1 MKKTILRNYA
11 RLIVRTGANVQKGQS
26 VMVYAGLDQ
35 PEFVETVVDEC
46 YRAGASE
53 VEVEWRHQPLTRLS
67 VRHKSLKKLGEVKA
81 WEEEKQR
88 WQAEALPARIHII
101 SDDPDGLDGINQA
114 KYAKAMQSRYAKL
127 KPYIDARENREQW
140 CIAAVPGVKWA
151 KKVFPK
157 DGPSAGITILFVCEL
172 ALYSR
177 LDSAFHIEAQ
187 FRALEGD
194 PIANWVEHDEYLA
207 SRCEHLN
214 SLGLVALEYS
224 SANGT
229 DLRVGLIPQA
239 QFIGGGER
247 IKING
252 VLTNPNIPSEE
263 VFITPR
269 AGEAEGIVYATRP
282 LSFQGVL
289 IEDFSVRFEN
299 GRAVEVH
306 AAKNES
312 ALRQLIEMD
321 EGSAMLGECALVP
334 YDSPIRNSGLMFYNT
349 LFDENAAC
357 HLALGRGYSSNI
369 RDFDKYTLGELR
381 AMGVNDSMVHEDFMI
396 GSADLSVVGVTASG
410 ERVQLFRDGGWA
422 F

>member
-46 YRAGASE
+46 YRAGAAE

-151 KKVFPK
+151 KKVFPQLSR
-157 DGPSAGITILFVCEL
+157 GRAVEALWEAILSC
-172 ALYSR
+172 S
-177 LDSAFHIEAQ
+177 
-187 FRALEGD
+187 RALEGD

-396 GSADLSVVGVTASG
+396 GSADLSVVGVTAYG

>member
-46 YRAGASE
+46 YRAGAAE

-151 KKVFPK
+151 KKVFPDLPK
-157 DGPSAGITILFVCEL
+157 GRAVEKLWEAILSC
-172 ALYSR
+172 S
-177 LDSAFHIEAQ
+177 
-187 FRALEGD
+187 RALEGD

>member
-46 YRAGASE
+46 YRAGAAE

-151 KKVFPK
+151 KKVFPHLSR
-157 DGPSAGITILFVCEL
+157 GRAVEALWEAILSC
-172 ALYSR
+172 S
-177 LDSAFHIEAQ
+177 
-187 FRALEGD
+187 RALEGD

>member
-35 PEFVETVVDEC
+35 PEFVEMVADEA
-46 YRAGASE
+46 YKAGAAE
-53 VEVEWRHQPLTRLS
+53 VEVVWQHQPLTKLN
-67 VRHKSLKKLGEVKA
+67 VRHKSVKRLGEVKD
-81 WEEEKQR
+81 WEIAKQR
-88 WQAEALPARIHII
+88 WQADTLPARIHII
-101 SDDPDGLDGINQA
+101 SDDPDGLAGMNQA
-114 KYAKAMQSRYAKL
+114 KYAKGMQARYAVL
-127 KPYIDARENREQW
+127 KPFIDARENREQW
-140 CIAAVPGVKWA
+140 CIAAVPGAKWA
-151 KKVFPK
+151 KKVFPSLPK
-157 DGPSAGITILFVCEL
+157 GRAVEALWEAILSC
-172 ALYSR
+172 S
-177 LDSAFHIEAQ
+177 
-187 FRALEGD
+187 RALEGD
-194 PIANWVEHDEYLA
+194 PIQNWVEHDAYLA

-214 SLGLVALEYS
+214 SLGLVALEYK

-229 DLRVGLIPQA
+229 DFRVGLIPEA

-247 IKING
+247 IRING

-263 VFITPR
+263 VFITPK

-306 AAKNES
+306 AGKNED
-312 ALRQLIEMD
+312 ALRQLISMD
-321 EGSAMLGECALVP
+321 DGSCMLGECALVP
-334 YDSPIRNSGLMFYNT
+334 YDSPIRNSGIMFYNT

-369 RDFDKYTLGELR
+369 RDYDKYSLEELR
-381 AMGVNDSMVHEDFMI
+381 ALGVNDSMVHEDFMI
-396 GSADLSVVGVTASG
+396 GSEDLSVTGVTASG
-410 ERVQLFRDGGWA
+410 ERVEIFRNGGWA

>member
-46 YRAGASE
+46 YRAGAAE

-151 KKVFPK
+151 KKVFPDLPK
-157 DGPSAGITILFVCEL
+157 GRAVEKLWEAILSC
-172 ALYSR
+172 S
-177 LDSAFHIEAQ
+177 
-187 FRALEGD
+187 RALEGD

-214 SLGLVALEYS
+214 SLGLVGLEYS

>member
-26 VMVYAGLDQ
+26 VLVYAGLDQ
-35 PEFVETVVDEC
+35 PEFVEMVADEA
-46 YRAGASE
+46 YKAGAAE
-53 VEVEWRHQPLTRLS
+53 VEVVWQHQPLTKLN
-67 VRHKSLKKLGEVKA
+67 VRHKSVKRLGEVKD
-81 WEEEKQR
+81 WEIAKQR
-88 WQAEALPARIHII
+88 WQADTLPARIHII
-101 SDDPDGLDGINQA
+101 SDDPDGLAGMNQA
-114 KYAKAMQSRYAKL
+114 KYAKGMQARYAVL
-127 KPYIDARENREQW
+127 KPFIDARENREQW
-140 CIAAVPGVKWA
+140 CIAAVPGAKWA
-151 KKVFPK
+151 KKVFPSLPK
-157 DGPSAGITILFVCEL
+157 GRAVEALWEAILSC
-172 ALYSR
+172 S
-177 LDSAFHIEAQ
+177 
-187 FRALEGD
+187 RALEGD
-194 PIANWVEHDEYLA
+194 PIQNWVEHDAYLA

-214 SLGLVALEYS
+214 SLGLVALEYK

-229 DLRVGLIPQA
+229 DFRVGLIPEA

-247 IKING
+247 IRING

-263 VFITPR
+263 VFITPK

-306 AAKNES
+306 AGKNED
-312 ALRQLIEMD
+312 ALRQLISMD
-321 EGSAMLGECALVP
+321 DGSCMLGECALVP
-334 YDSPIRNSGLMFYNT
+334 YDSPIRNSGIMFYNT

-369 RDFDKYTLGELR
+369 RDYDKYSLEELR
-381 AMGVNDSMVHEDFMI
+381 ALGVNDSMVHEDFMI
-396 GSADLSVVGVTASG
+396 GSEDLSVTGVTASG
-410 ERVQLFRDGGWA
+410 ERVEIFRNGGWA